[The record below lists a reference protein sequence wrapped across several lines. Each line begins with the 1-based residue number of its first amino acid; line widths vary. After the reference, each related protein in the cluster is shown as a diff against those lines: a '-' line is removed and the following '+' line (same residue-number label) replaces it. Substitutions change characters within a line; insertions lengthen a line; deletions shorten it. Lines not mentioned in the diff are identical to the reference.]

1 MNPLVVCVT
10 PFSSVASCLQVRVH
24 KLFLSSHPSPLPPP
38 VLCSSADHKNMFG
51 ACHRFAV
58 SLPEFRQVTPLSCPS
73 QSGAHL
79 TALRSSSPLS
89 SHLKWLTHSC
99 QLGSR
104 RVGARSEQPFSTST
118 IATRGASPMH
128 AKLHHVTSHGRL
140 SFDDRGYNCLEHQ
153 RCSETYP
160 LTINDVLKHVR
171 SRLCGTQNGTYL
183 RHKWEKCLSLAGA
196 VQRHLRSRV
205 TRVASHSGGWCDCET
220 RSFLTHKLA

>member
-1 MNPLVVCVT
+1 MGLWFFWLLIVGFNRCHTFESVSRADESTGGVRHSILICCVLPSSQSSQVVSIIP
-10 PFSSVASCLQVRVH
+10 PFTTSSSC
-24 KLFLSSHPSPLPPP
+24 
-38 VLCSSADHKNMFG
+38 LCSSADHKNMFG

-128 AKLHHVTSHGRL
+128 ANCIMSLHTAVFRLMTGVTTVWSI
-140 SFDDRGYNCLEHQ
+140 SA
-153 RCSETYP
+153 
-160 LTINDVLKHVR
+160 VLKHIR
-171 SRLCGTQNGTYL
+171 SRSTM
-183 RHKWEKCLSLAGA
+183 
-196 VQRHLRSRV
+196 
-205 TRVASHSGGWCDCET
+205 
-220 RSFLTHKLA
+220 F